1 MRNFVTLALC
11 AMAFIACQKKTET
24 TTESGTAADTL
35 AKQEQPNVQKTGYNI
50 GDEATDFSLKGT
62 DDKMYSLSQYK
73 DAKGFIVIFTC
84 NHCPYAKAYEDR
96 IVALD
101 AKYKPLGY
109 PVLAINPNDASV
121 QPEDSFEL
129 MKVRAKEKGFT
140 FPYLVDEGQKIFPQ
154 YGATKTPHVFVLQKE
169 NGKNIVKYIGAI
181 DNNHENPNDVTEK
194 YVEAAVDA
202 LLKNEPVKQSET
214 VAIGCSIKVK
224 K

>member
-24 TTESGTAADTL
+24 TTESGTATDTL
-35 AKQEQPNVQKTGYNI
+35 AKQEQSSVQKTGYSI

-109 PVLAINPNDASV
+109 PVVAINPNDASV

-169 NGKNIVKYIGAI
+169 DGKNMVKYIGAI

-202 LLKNEPVKQSET
+202 LLKNETVKQSET